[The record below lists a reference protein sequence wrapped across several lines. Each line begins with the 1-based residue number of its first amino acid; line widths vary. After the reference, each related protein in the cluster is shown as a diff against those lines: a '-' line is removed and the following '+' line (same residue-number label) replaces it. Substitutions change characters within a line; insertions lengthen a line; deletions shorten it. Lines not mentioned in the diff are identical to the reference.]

1 MSTFSCLFVGRFQ
14 PFHNGHLMVIKGMT
28 KVCGKVVIAI
38 GSPVEGRTEENPFSV
53 SERKEMIQRAL
64 QAENIIPNFD
74 ITIIEVPD
82 MDSDAEW
89 AKKCL
94 ELSEEIHQVW
104 TGNEWTKKCFVDA
117 GIEIKD
123 IKPIPGIS
131 GTEIRSRMKS
141 GGDWKAL
148 VPDDVVSYLVEIN
161 AVDRLKKA

>member
-14 PFHNGHLMVIKGMT
+14 PFHNGHLMVLKGMT

-38 GSPVEGRTEENPFSV
+38 GSAVERASDENPFTV

-74 ITIIEVPD
+74 ITILEVPD

-89 AKKCL
+89 TKKCL
-94 ELSEEIHQVW
+94 ELSEEVHQVW
-104 TGNEWTKKCFVDA
+104 TGNEWTKKCFVEA
-117 GIEIKD
+117 GIEVKE
-123 IKPIPGIS
+123 IKPVPGIS
-131 GTEIRSRMKS
+131 GTEIRARMKS

-148 VPDDVVSYLVEIN
+148 VPDDVAVYLSEIN
-161 AVDRLKKA
+161 AVDRIKKM